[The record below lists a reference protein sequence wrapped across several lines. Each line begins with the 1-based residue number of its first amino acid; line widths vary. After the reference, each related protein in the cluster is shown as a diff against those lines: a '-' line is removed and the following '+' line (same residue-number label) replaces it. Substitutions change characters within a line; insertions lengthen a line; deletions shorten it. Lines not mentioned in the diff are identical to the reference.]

1 MGVALLEELCHPV
14 QALKFQKAQWGMG
27 TLFCPHP
34 PLSLVL
40 LEQDVAPA
48 VSSLAIMASDPLKP

>member
-14 QALKFQKAQWGMG
+14 QALKFQRL

-34 PLSLVL
+34 PSSLVL